1 MPVFRY
7 SDTVA
12 HYFTIFDDY
21 KLVFV
26 AINSDTDVVSF
37 FELFMRNDASDL
49 KCAMS
54 YFTLVEE
61 EFSSKI
67 SERIVGLANCELIRV
82 IFGN

>member
-37 FELFMRNDASDL
+37 FELFMRNDASD
-49 KCAMS
+49 
-54 YFTLVEE
+54 FTLVEE